1 MFVVCDFHWN
11 VRWICRSGPF
21 IFYEGG
27 GGAGGIWEAPV
38 KNGISPLSFHM
49 SPPVAVIF
57 LGDSPLQ
64 NKSLLD
70 DQNCNFFKNI
80 LYCFSTSRYC
90 AHYEDN
96 IYNPYTTEL
105 LIKKHKS
112 ISDLLIM
119 IRTERVALGLS
130 STSSSS
136 ELMNARMTSLESSS
150 SIRVNGKLII
160 VSICRVVILCQ
171 CLRGLFCCT
180 R

>member
-1 MFVVCDFHWN
+1 M
-11 VRWICRSGPF
+11 P
-21 IFYEGG
+21 
-27 GGAGGIWEAPV
+27 
-38 KNGISPLSFHM
+38 
-49 SPPVAVIF
+49 PPVAVIF

-70 DQNCNFFKNI
+70 DQNCNFFKNV

-136 ELMNARMTSLESSS
+136 ELMNARRTSLESSS

-160 VSICRVVILCQ
+160 VSICRVVISCQ